1 MPSPG
6 ATRSRLWRVVGAL
19 LLVVGI
25 SAVPVARVAAC
36 DCALRG
42 PDEAAAASDAAFTG
56 VAIAAS
62 EGAAAPAPALREP
75 MPMPMPISQVLY
87 TFAVDGVAKGE
98 VGTEAQV
105 LAGGDQ
111 GACGMTFA
119 MNERWLIFATAE
131 GGMLTTH
138 LCSGNMALMP
148 GEEPPIAVTA
158 PTAPAASQ
166 LGGGVPIG
174 VLLPVAAVIALAGIS
189 AFLFWRAERPS

>member
-6 ATRSRLWRVVGAL
+6 PTHARLWRVVGAVA
-19 LLVVGI
+19 LVVGV

-62 EGAAAPAPALREP
+62 EGAAPAPAPALREP
-75 MPMPMPISQVLY
+75 MPMPMSQVLY
-87 TFAVDGVAKGE
+87 TFAVDGVAKGD
-98 VGTEAQV
+98 VGAEAQV

-119 MNERWLIFATAE
+119 MNERWLIFATSE

-138 LCSGNMALMP
+138 LCSGNMALEP
-148 GEEPPIAVTA
+148 DEEPPIPVTA
-158 PTAPAASQ
+158 PSASGGAPSGA
-166 LGGGVPIG
+166 GVPLG
-174 VLLPVAAVIALAGIS
+174 VLLPVAAVLGLAGVS
-189 AFLFWRAERPS
+189 AFLFWRADRPN